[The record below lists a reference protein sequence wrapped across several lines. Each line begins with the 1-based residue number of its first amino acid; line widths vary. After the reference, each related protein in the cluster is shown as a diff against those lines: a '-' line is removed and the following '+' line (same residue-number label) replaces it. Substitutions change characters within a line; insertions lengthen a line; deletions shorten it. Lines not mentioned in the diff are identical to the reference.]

1 MKIYILNNRIY
12 VKNVFDDIRD
22 ARQAKRIEKI
32 ECECGSKISKW
43 NESHHRKTKKQWTAR
58 ITINGKR
65 INLGSFINKDDAVN
79 IRVQRAKDEF
89 GEFINKCELVI
100 T

>member
-1 MKIYILNNRIY
+1 MASIYIY
-12 VKNVFDDIRD
+12 
-22 ARQAKRIEKI
+22 
-32 ECECGSKISKW
+32 
-43 NESHHRKTKKQWTAR
+43 
-58 ITINGKR
+58 INGKK
-65 INLGSFINKDDAVN
+65 ITLGSFINKDDAIN